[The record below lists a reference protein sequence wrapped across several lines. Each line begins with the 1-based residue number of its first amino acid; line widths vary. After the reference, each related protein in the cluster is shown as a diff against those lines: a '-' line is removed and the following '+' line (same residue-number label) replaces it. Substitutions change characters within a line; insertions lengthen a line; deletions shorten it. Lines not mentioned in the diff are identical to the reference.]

1 MVKHV
6 APFRRWRCRIDFSE
20 CAEVLESS
28 LQPGS
33 GTVSQPK
40 DMLTSVLINR
50 SSLDSMP
57 RYGDAESM
65 VAGHRSG
72 GRVNENLLLQL
83 ELKQLMKHTRVLCK
97 QVFSGVCG
105 LRLRC
110 IVFQV

>member
-57 RYGDAESM
+57 RYGDAE
-65 VAGHRSG
+65 RWLLDT
-72 GRVNENLLLQL
+72 GRAQGEWNLLLQL
-83 ELKQLMKHTRVLCK
+83 D
-97 QVFSGVCG
+97 
-105 LRLRC
+105 
-110 IVFQV
+110 